1 MRVNSSSVAPFFM
14 MLILLPAIGIGAETW
29 RFSASQVSSNQGGGS
44 KSNTILDGNARVESD
59 NMIITAA
66 HLELGGEDYTR
77 ITGSGGVSLTDSE
90 RGVTITSERFDY
102 DRNAKLIR
110 FREQVSLVDQE
121 KGIVI
126 RCESMDLQEEDDLVL
141 MQVSVRLIRDETV
154 CRGEFATFF
163 MEENILDISGR
174 PVVWREADEYRADRI
189 RVNLDTDEIIMEG
202 AVAGALTTKSEDEAP
217 ENE

>member
-1 MRVNSSSVAPFFM
+1 MRIDLKTIVAFL
-14 MLILLPAIGIGAETW
+14 LILILTTGLGAETW

-59 NMIITAA
+59 NMVITAA
-66 HLELGGEDYTR
+66 HLELGGEDYTL

-90 RGVTITSERFDY
+90 RGVTITSGRFDY
-102 DRNAKLIR
+102 DRDAKIIR
-110 FREQVSLVDQE
+110 FREQVTLLDEE

-126 RCESMDLQEEDDLVL
+126 RCESMDLQEEDDLVI

-154 CRGEFATFF
+154 CRGEFATFL
-163 MEENILDISGR
+163 MEENILEISGR

-189 RVNLDTDEIIMEG
+189 TVNLDTDEIVMEG
-202 AVAGALTTKSEDEAP
+202 AVAGALTTAKEDESP